1 MQNNVLLMNAKEIVV
16 MDNVYI
22 IIILK
27 NINVNVKI
35 ITQEKVIVRIVYIN
49 LILIHNVCSV
59 LEIMILKHCV
69 LNVIMVIQFHQIVHN
84 VEEIMMNKK
93 IVMDVT
99 KDMILWKVVLDV

>member
-1 MQNNVLLMNAKEIVV
+1 MNAKEIVV

>member
-1 MQNNVLLMNAKEIVV
+1 MIQNNVLLMNAKEIVV

-59 LEIMILKHCV
+59 LEIMILKHYV

-99 KDMILWKVVLDV
+99 KDMIL